1 MIRDHKQCCALH
13 GFIADRRRTQRG
25 GKEKTKAD
33 QPPLRSLAATGPSIY
48 PPHRR
53 ACVSNNGCQNM
64 YKVGSNKS
72 LFFLFLLYP
81 PTCFIISWKRPTA
94 SHISH
99 HSTARLCQFINQA
112 HVFLYFNILL
122 LRYKGEEHVH
132 PKGSCCGELSPLPK
146 HPQYPLLLVPSS
158 AAGSSYLIA

>member
-1 MIRDHKQCCALH
+1 MIRDQKQCCALH

-53 ACVSNNGCQNM
+53 ACVSNNSCQNM

-72 LFFLFLLYP
+72 LSFSSP
-81 PTCFIISWKRPTA
+81 SISTTCFIISWKRPTA

-122 LRYKGEEHVH
+122 LRYKGGAR
-132 PKGSCCGELSPLPK
+132 PSQRILLGELSPLPK

>member
-1 MIRDHKQCCALH
+1 MIRDQKQCCALH

-53 ACVSNNGCQNM
+53 ACVSNNSCQNM

-72 LFFLFLLYP
+72 LSFSSP
-81 PTCFIISWKRPTA
+81 SISTTCFIISWKRPTA

-112 HVFLYFNILL
+112 HVFCILIFFSCVI
-122 LRYKGEEHVH
+122 KEEHDH
-132 PKGSCCGELSPLPK
+132 PKGSCW
-146 HPQYPLLLVPSS
+146 
-158 AAGSSYLIA
+158 GSFRLCLNIRNILFY